1 MIEGGTEVRVLNGVS
16 LHGGLVASWPM
27 SKLNTTTVLEAL
39 GEHWRSVG
47 LPRFA
52 QFDNDTLFQG
62 NHQFA
67 DSIGRVIRLCLSL
80 QILLCLL
87 LRRRLAFKPLLR
99 ALTVIGKRKSG
110 SASTTIH
117 WLIYRLAHFA
127 TFKRIAD
134 DRPLALRRPQHACHF
149 RLSGAGMT
157 GCPLTAEPSFT
168 FAVPMT
174 MDKSIFSAIAMTFN
188 PLDSAWFVVR

>member
-1 MIEGGTEVRVLNGVS
+1 
-16 LHGGLVASWPM
+16 M

-80 QILLCLL
+80 
-87 LRRRLAFKPLLR
+87 K
-99 ALTVIGKRKSG
+99 
-110 SASTTIH
+110 
-117 WLIYRLAHFA
+117 
-127 TFKRIAD
+127 
-134 DRPLALRRPQHACHF
+134 
-149 RLSGAGMT
+149 
-157 GCPLTAEPSFT
+157 
-168 FAVPMT
+168 
-174 MDKSIFSAIAMTFN
+174 
-188 PLDSAWFVVR
+188 